1 MAESILHAE
10 ITNVQIGV
18 LTIEGLLADNGAFY
32 VAVPQ
37 IADRFQLDSNQA
49 SRAIKPLLG
58 AGFQFDKIKTPLNP
72 KAVNAVKLSDFERLV
87 AKLDRSG
94 NIFAQQFRDD
104 LVGLSLHQLFCDSFG
119 IKFEAEDRQRWLQ
132 ERQTH
137 KEQFHP
143 LLTVWLKQDADGD
156 SSRVDWG
163 LEINRFKQAVKLPL
177 KPVEQYDY
185 AQLSALN
192 RAEASYDSMR
202 KVGASHEKAIEVLKK
217 G

>member
-10 ITNVQIGV
+10 ITNVQIGL
-18 LTIEGLLADNGAFY
+18 LTIEGLLADNGDFY

-37 IADRFQLDSNQA
+37 LASINLVPPNRSSKQLKSLVG
-49 SRAIKPLLG
+49 KTFPFHKL
-58 AGFQFDKIKTPLNP
+58 KTPLNS
-72 KAVNAVKLSDFERLV
+72 KAINAIKLTDFEAIVVEL
-87 AKLDRSG
+87 AIKG
-94 NIFAQQFRDD
+94 NPQAQQMTRD

-143 LLTVWLKQDADGD
+143 LLTSWLKQDADGD
-156 SSRVDWG
+156 SSLINWG
-163 LEINRFKQAVKLPL
+163 FEINRFKQAVKLPP

-202 KVGASHEKAIEVLKK
+202 KIGASHEKAIEVLKK